1 MGSNLIDD
9 TPGEM
14 VKIKYPLHIALFYA
28 VLTMFEI

>member
-9 TPGEM
+9 TMGEM